1 MSIIRAFLIALALAA
16 LSVAVR
22 AQQPSAPSAAAQFS
36 GKLAELLTDTIAE
49 RDTARAQVA
58 ACQAA
63 AKAAPAQTPPSETPK

>member
-1 MSIIRAFLIALALAA
+1 MIRAALIATA
-16 LSVAVR
+16 LSLLSLCGH
-22 AQQPSAPSAAAQFS
+22 AQQPDRSEAAQFAAIVS
-36 GKLAELLTDTIAE
+36 NAFAKLADTIAE